1 MLRHML
7 STVMLVGCCFLATT
21 SVTGAVS
28 KAPRE
33 KPKTSVQIIHPK
45 FALVAKLTAG
55 ILTGQAA
62 DTLEGSKNTSVVG
75 GGIAWEYSPR
85 VPSRLGLNVELVYG
99 RSHKVQ
105 FDDKDGKV
113 RSLSYSGS
121 WLYLFTPSQRSS
133 FFGRAEFGFSHLTPI
148 NPDLVETQTHSFL
161 RLGIGN
167 SRYSGSSIATRFE
180 LYYKRLFTDGAKLT
194 PTSPTSD
201 IRFDTTYV
209 GLEFS
214 MSFAL

>member
-1 MLRHML
+1 MIRHLL
-7 STVMLVGCCFLATT
+7 STVMVLGFCFLSTT
-21 SVTGAVS
+21 SQTRAVS
-28 KAPRE
+28 KATHE
-33 KPKTSVQIIHPK
+33 KPKTSVQTIHSK

-55 ILTGQAA
+55 VLTGQAA
-62 DTLEGSKNTSVVG
+62 DKLQGSKNTSVVG

-85 VPSRLGLNVELVYG
+85 VPSRLGLNLELVYG

-121 WLYLFTPSQRSS
+121 WLYLFTPSKRSS

-148 NPDLVETQTHSFL
+148 NPDFVEAQTHSFL
-161 RLGIGN
+161 RLGIGH
-167 SRYSGSSIATRFE
+167 SRCSSSRIATRFE

-214 MSFAL
+214 MCFAL